1 MTRPSRAHQLL
12 VDRVATPIGEF
23 VIVAE
28 AAGGLCAAEFADH
41 EDRLQRSLRL
51 HYGAAGFSLTPA
63 ENPAGHSTALTAYFA
78 GDLGAIDSLPVATG
92 GTAFQR
98 LVWQALRRVPCGMP
112 TTYGA
117 LAREIGHPTAV
128 RAVGHANGANPISVV
143 VPCHRLIGS
152 TGALTGYGGGLTRK
166 RWLLDHEAKAAQAP

>member
-1 MTRPSRAHQLL
+1 MEQRLL
-12 VDRVATPIGEF
+12 VDRLATPIGEL

-51 HYGAAGFSLTPA
+51 HYGAGGFSLVPA
-63 ENPAGHSTALTAYFA
+63 RDPAGHSTALAAYFA
-78 GDLGAIDSLPVATG
+78 GDFGAIDGIEVAAG

-98 LVWQALRRVPCGMP
+98 SVWQALRRIPCGAP
-112 TTYGA
+112 TSYAA
-117 LAREIGHPTAV
+117 LAREIGRPAAV
-128 RAVGHANGANPISVV
+128 RAVGHANGANPVSVV

-152 TGALTGYGGGLTRK
+152 SGALTGYGGGLARK
-166 RWLLDHEAKAAQAP
+166 RWLLDHEAKAAPAS

>member
-1 MTRPSRAHQLL
+1 MEQRLL

-41 EDRLQRSLRL
+41 GDRLQRSLRL

-63 ENPAGHSTALTAYFA
+63 KDPAGLATAISAYFA
-78 GDLGAIDSLPVATG
+78 GDLRAIDELEVATG

-98 LVWQALRRVPCGMP
+98 RVWQALRRVPCGAP

-128 RAVGHANGANPISVV
+128 RAVGHANGANPVSVV
-143 VPCHRLIGS
+143 VPCHRLVGS

-166 RWLLDHEAKAAQAP
+166 RWLLDHERRSGGSV